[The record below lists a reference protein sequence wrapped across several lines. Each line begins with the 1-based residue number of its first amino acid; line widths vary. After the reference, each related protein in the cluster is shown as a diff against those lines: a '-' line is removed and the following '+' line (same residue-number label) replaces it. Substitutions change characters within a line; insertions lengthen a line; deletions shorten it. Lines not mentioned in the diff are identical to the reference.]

1 MNDSSELGGR
11 RLHHWRGLD
20 RIADI
25 AALADAMATAIPD
38 LATRD
43 GRIVQLDQGELRPI
57 NLAALHGLADKYIA
71 AVRIV
76 NWGAGWTKEY
86 HPFQFA
92 HRPRLPQPT
101 QENPDPSFGAE
112 REPDAAALEEI
123 YRTELAKRLP
133 RVE

>member
-1 MNDSSELGGR
+1 MIRANLAGVAF
-11 RLHHWRGLD
+11 HWRGLD

-76 NWGAGWTKEY
+76 NRGAGWTKEY
-86 HPFQFA
+86 HPI
-92 HRPRLPQPT
+92 RPSTETAATHP
-101 QENPDPSFGAE
+101 
-112 REPDAAALEEI
+112 REPRSDLRRRA
-123 YRTELAKRLP
+123 RT
-133 RVE
+133 